1 MLWLLAQCKS
11 ILPHSLINY
20 DLYMHILQ
28 LYTQH
33 SCTSVYILYVT
44 CTCTQLYIR
53 HMYMYTVVHTVRHM
67 YMYTVVHIRHTYV
80 LYDEHTLHHSFIQLH
95 HFCQISLNPP
105 FSCTQSIPSSELFS
119 HLPPLFE
126 LLTARVDYLFCR
138 ATTLQGSRVGGSS
151 GIVTSTSSVRPIG
164 SMNVTK
170 SIMEWVLH
178 VVELEV
184 FMAPVALIVL
194 YNVHTCSLIRI
205 KRFL

>member
-1 MLWLLAQCKS
+1 MKWLLATVSPRPSQTTS
-11 ILPHSLINY
+11 QSLGHLWIKRY
-20 DLYMHILQ
+20 HYALTFTMLQ
-28 LYTQH
+28 
-33 SCTSVYILYVT
+33 VYPP
-44 CTCTQLYIR
+44 TQLVSIMIHTCIFYSCI
-53 HMYMYTVVHTVRHM
+53 HNTVVHTVRHM
-67 YMYTVVHIRHTYV
+67 YMYTVVHTSHVHVHSCTHTC

-105 FSCTQSIPSSELFS
+105 FSCTQSTPSSELLS

-170 SIMEWVLH
+170 SIME
-178 VVELEV
+178 
-184 FMAPVALIVL
+184 
-194 YNVHTCSLIRI
+194 
-205 KRFL
+205 

>member
-1 MLWLLAQCKS
+1 
-11 ILPHSLINY
+11 
-20 DLYMHILQ
+20 MHILQ

-33 SCTSVYILYVT
+33 SCTYCTS

-53 HMYMYTVVHTVRHM
+53 HMYMYTVVHTSHVHVHSVHTVRHM
-67 YMYTVVHIRHTYV
+67 YMYTVVNIRHTYV

-105 FSCTQSIPSSELFS
+105 FSCTQSIPSSELLS

-170 SIMEWVLH
+170 SIME
-178 VVELEV
+178 
-184 FMAPVALIVL
+184 
-194 YNVHTCSLIRI
+194 
-205 KRFL
+205 

>member
-1 MLWLLAQCKS
+1 MAASNSQSKTISDHISKLRALVDKKV
-11 ILPHSLINY
+11 SLCSDFYNAPSLSSHTACFNN
-20 DLYMHILQ
+20 DPYMHILQ

-33 SCTSVYILYVT
+33 SCTYVT
-44 CTCTQLYIR
+44 CTCTQCTYCTS
-53 HMYMYTVVHTVRHM
+53 HVH
-67 YMYTVVHIRHTYV
+67 VHSCTHTC

-95 HFCQISLNPP
+95 YFCQISLNPP
-105 FSCTQSIPSSELFS
+105 FSCTQSTPSSELLS

-170 SIMEWVLH
+170 SIME
-178 VVELEV
+178 
-184 FMAPVALIVL
+184 
-194 YNVHTCSLIRI
+194 
-205 KRFL
+205 

>member
-1 MLWLLAQCKS
+1 M
-11 ILPHSLINY
+11 
-20 DLYMHILQ
+20 YM
-28 LYTQH
+28 YTVVHTSHVHVH
-33 SCTSVYILYVT
+33 SCTYVT
-44 CTCTQLYIR
+44 CTCTQLYI
-53 HMYMYTVVHTVRHM
+53 HCTVRHM

-105 FSCTQSIPSSELFS
+105 FSCTQSIPSSELLS

-126 LLTARVDYLFCR
+126 LLTTRVDYLFCR

-170 SIMEWVLH
+170 SIME
-178 VVELEV
+178 
-184 FMAPVALIVL
+184 
-194 YNVHTCSLIRI
+194 
-205 KRFL
+205 